1 MTILL
6 ENILLLVF
14 LSGIVIAAYE
24 WKDAYILLK
33 TLALFYKRGFVPS
46 DYHTNCTCGD
56 CKGLTPEDIYRSLL
70 KQQID
75 IARIAL
81 SQSLFTSLL
90 AGLALYF
97 YLVLTLNLSL

>member
-1 MTILL
+1 MTTLL

-24 WKDAYILLK
+24 WKDAYMVFKKLVQ
-33 TLALFYKRGFVPS
+33 FYKRGFVPS
-46 DYHTNCTCGD
+46 DYHIHCDCENCSS
-56 CKGLTPEDIYRSLL
+56 LSPEDMYKSLL

-75 IARIAL
+75 LARIAL
-81 SQSLFTSLL
+81 FQALFTSLL